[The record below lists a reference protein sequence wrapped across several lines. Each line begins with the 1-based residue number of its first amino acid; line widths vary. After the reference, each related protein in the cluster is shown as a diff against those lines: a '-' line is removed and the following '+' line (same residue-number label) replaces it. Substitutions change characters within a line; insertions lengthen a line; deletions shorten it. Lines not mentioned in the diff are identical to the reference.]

1 MTQKWQVQVYKYS
14 LFSVFELNLTR
25 SLSIA
30 IYIVREFN
38 FTLIQRT
45 QRKSAA
51 LDLRSQKELDNYD
64 YEYNTI
70 DSTFYLDDMYAYYNN
85 TPLAS

>member
-1 MTQKWQVQVYKYS
+1 M
-14 LFSVFELNLTR
+14 FELNLTR
-25 SLSIA
+25 SLSIV
-30 IYIVREFN
+30 IVREFN
-38 FTLIQRT
+38 FTHSTNATKVRCT
-45 QRKSAA
+45 RSAI
-51 LDLRSQKELDNYD
+51 SMQELDNYD

>member
-1 MTQKWQVQVYKYS
+1 MYKYS

-38 FTLIQRT
+38 FTHSTKATKVRCT
-45 QRKSAA
+45 AA